1 MAAMSNHPWFNT
13 RAWQKTKS
21 GLFILLFFVIWELAC
36 ILFSVKEIILPRP
49 TVVMT
54 AMWQFFPGIRPHL
67 IQTLYT
73 TLVGFGLGV
82 IIGVLLGMM
91 IGVSRT
97 AYDTAYPL
105 LVGFSS
111 IPKVAVVP
119 IFVLWFGA
127 GTTPAI
133 LTSMV
138 ICVFPI
144 VVNVAT
150 GLATT
155 EPELEDVLKSLGASK
170 LDILWN
176 VSLPRAMP
184 YFFASLKV
192 AITLAF
198 VGTVLSET
206 VASNRGIGN
215 LMMIASSNFNV
226 PLVFAGLFLLAFLGV
241 SLYVIF
247 SFIEQRVTGWATR
260 KQDMAMA

>member
-1 MAAMSNHPWFNT
+1 MSP
-13 RAWQKTKS
+13 AVAQKLKS
-21 GLFILLFFVIWELAC
+21 GGLIVLFFLIWEVACLA
-36 ILFSVKEIILPRP
+36 FGVKEIVLPRP
-49 TVVMT
+49 TVILG

-67 IQTLYT
+67 MQTLYT
-73 TLVGFGLGV
+73 TLVGFSLGV
-82 IIGVLLGMM
+82 MVGVVLGLLIGT
-91 IGVSRT
+91 SRV

-133 LTSMV
+133 LTSLV

-155 EPELEDVLKSLGASK
+155 EPELEDVLKALGAK
-170 LDILWN
+170 KWDILWN

-241 SLYVIF
+241 GLYVIF
-247 SFIEQRVTGWATR
+247 SLIERRVAGWAMR
-260 KQDMAMA
+260 KQDLAVA

>member
-1 MAAMSNHPWFNT
+1 MTSSALSPNAL
-13 RAWQKTKS
+13 QKLKS
-21 GLFILLFFVIWELAC
+21 AGLIVLFFVIWEVACLA
-36 ILFSVKEIILPRP
+36 FGVKEIVLPRP
-49 TVVMT
+49 SVIMS
-54 AMWQFFPGIRPHL
+54 AMWEFFPGIRPHL

-82 IIGVLLGMM
+82 LVGVMLGLLIGT
-91 IGVSRT
+91 SRV

-155 EPELEDVLKSLGASK
+155 EPELEDVLKALGAKK

-241 SLYVIF
+241 GLYVLF
-247 SFIEQRVTGWATR
+247 SLIERRVTGWAMR
-260 KQDMAMA
+260 KTDLAVA

>member
-1 MAAMSNHPWFNT
+1 MENLSEQVWR
-13 RAWQKTKS
+13 RAKS
-21 GLFILLFFVIWELAC
+21 GLLILAFFALWELFC
-36 ILFSVKEIILPRP
+36 IVFGIKEIVLPRP
-49 TVVMT
+49 TAVMQ
-54 AMWQFFPGIRPHL
+54 ALWEFFPGIRPHL

-73 TLVGFGLGV
+73 TLVGFALGV
-82 IIGVLLGMM
+82 LVGVLVGAL

-155 EPELEDVLKSLGASK
+155 EPELEDVLKALGATK

-176 VSLPRAMP
+176 VGLPRAMP

-226 PLVFAGLFLLAFLGV
+226 PLVFAGLFLLAGLGV
-241 SLYVIF
+241 ALYVIF
-247 SFIEQRVTGWATR
+247 SLIERRVAGWAMR
-260 KQDMAMA
+260 KQDFAMA